1 MKKPT
6 RYQLAKQAKEGED
19 FLIKKELTE
28 VKNINPRNR
37 EEVFFIDLKNGE
49 ILNQNLEKVGKAR
62 INKRTQVLTIRTSY
76 EEKIKLGKR
85 EIKTILK

>member
-1 MKKPT
+1 MKQNEIGVT
-6 RYQLAKQAKEGED
+6 VAVYGLTAQEQ
-19 FLIKKELTE
+19 KELKE